1 MRAGVIFLKNR
12 IEFAIRRAA
21 RCERRRE
28 QGAEVERPRFQSW
41 WRVQA
46 RDQAVRQRHMAL
58 ADGAKLQNV
67 RSLPSSCSSRSSS
80 SSSTVPSVPAQS
92 LSTTHS
98 RVAALRKPELAPRQS
113 AAFQCTQVT
122 HICTYPTRQAAPKC
136 KYPEIATAGTPS
148 LATPAAR
155 RSRPASGRRSRCPNW
170 KPSGGPRRW

>member
-1 MRAGVIFLKNR
+1 
-12 IEFAIRRAA
+12 
-21 RCERRRE
+21 
-28 QGAEVERPRFQSW
+28 
-41 WRVQA
+41 
-46 RDQAVRQRHMAL
+46 
-58 ADGAKLQNV
+58 
-67 RSLPSSCSSRSSS
+67 
-80 SSSTVPSVPAQS
+80 VPAPS

-136 KYPEIATAGTPS
+136 KYPEIATAGTSS
-148 LATPAAR
+148 LGTPVAR